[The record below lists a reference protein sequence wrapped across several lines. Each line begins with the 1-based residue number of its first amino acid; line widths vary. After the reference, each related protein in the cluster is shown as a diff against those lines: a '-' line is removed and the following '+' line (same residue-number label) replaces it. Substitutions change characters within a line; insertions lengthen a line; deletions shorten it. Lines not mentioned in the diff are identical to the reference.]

1 MPDLSLKHIQNQE
14 QSMEKTLYAAKGSKR
29 DLLSIGDSQSFGGKG
44 LRKMMRTEK
53 LSFCQPNQQSK
64 LEMFQQEVEELFL
77 FQTGVPSLLRH
88 GGR

>member
-1 MPDLSLKHIQNQE
+1 MPRKVPKGTCCQYGFVI
-14 QSMEKTLYAAKGSKR
+14 AKA
-29 DLLSIGDSQSFGGKG
+29 LGGKG

-53 LSFCQPNQQSK
+53 LSFYQPNRQPK
-64 LEMFQQEVEELFL
+64 LEMFQQEVEELFF